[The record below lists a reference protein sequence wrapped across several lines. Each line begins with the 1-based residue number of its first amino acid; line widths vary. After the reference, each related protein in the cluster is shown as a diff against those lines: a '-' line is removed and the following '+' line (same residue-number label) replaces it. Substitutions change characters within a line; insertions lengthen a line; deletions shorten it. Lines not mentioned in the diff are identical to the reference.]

1 MIKSN
6 NNRSVPF
13 NNRLV
18 NTNNRTVP
26 LHIYEEL
33 RRLVYFKG
41 SLENSFYSN
50 ILQKNH
56 THLTFGQSKKND
68 LL

>member
-13 NNRLV
+13 NNRSV
-18 NTNNRTVP
+18 STNNRTVP